1 LDRKKIVILGA
12 GLGGLASGYFLARTG
27 QYHVTVLEQ
36 ASVTGG
42 MCGSFEHDGFVL
54 DHGAHKIYSVIPGI
68 LDEIR
73 SLMGNRLIKLPK
85 KNRLFLRKHL
95 VDYPLRLGNLAR
107 ALGLGTFLQLG
118 LGYAVAFASGVIDKR
133 PARSY
138 AEYMTRR
145 FGRPAYDLVFAP
157 LADKVWGNPSDLH
170 PEMARTRVPS
180 SGGMEVILKLLG
192 VKKETAE
199 SNAEFFYYPRRGFGD
214 FPQALREKIEE
225 MGGRVIV
232 NAQVDRLEQSNGKV
246 TAIAGKVAGQP
257 VSFPCEY
264 LVSSVPLPVLGRLV
278 FSNADQEF
286 DRAVEGLQFRH
297 LFLVYVFV
305 KRPLA
310 LQDQWLFFPEREF
323 IFGRIFEQKQMN
335 PELGPSDRT
344 AICCDFT
351 CAENSWQWQ
360 ATDQEL
366 AHKCI
371 DGLVMGGFIQADQV
385 TGYLVRRQRNFYP
398 RYDLQYAEKKQM
410 VSRKLQKIGNL
421 LLTGRIGM
429 YNYNNSDHC
438 MDMGRFI
445 AENLVSGQN
454 PRDIW
459 DALEQRVRDYRIVD

>member
-1 LDRKKIVILGA
+1 
-12 GLGGLASGYFLARTG
+12 
-27 QYHVTVLEQ
+27 
-36 ASVTGG
+36 
-42 MCGSFEHDGFVL
+42 
-54 DHGAHKIYSVIPGI
+54 
-68 LDEIR
+68 
-73 SLMGNRLIKLPK
+73 
-85 KNRLFLRKHL
+85 
-95 VDYPLRLGNLAR
+95 
-107 ALGLGTFLQLG
+107 
-118 LGYAVAFASGVIDKR
+118 
-133 PARSY
+133 
-138 AEYMTRR
+138 
-145 FGRPAYDLVFAP
+145 
-157 LADKVWGNPSDLH
+157 
-170 PEMARTRVPS
+170 
-180 SGGMEVILKLLG
+180 
-192 VKKETAE
+192 
-199 SNAEFFYYPRRGFGD
+199 
-214 FPQALREKIEE
+214 
-225 MGGRVIV
+225 
-232 NAQVDRLEQSNGKV
+232 
-246 TAIAGKVAGQP
+246 
-257 VSFPCEY
+257 
-264 LVSSVPLPVLGRLV
+264 
-278 FSNADQEF
+278 
-286 DRAVEGLQFRH
+286 